1 MKFSPHAEGGV
12 RAYQPKRRLAELDM
26 EILSCLLGA
35 IIFLGGV
42 YIAAFAL
49 SRILSVDAAMAI
61 FAFVG
66 VMGLPVVMLGC
77 TAGALMVVG
86 GLVGLFIAVFILDE
100 EGGSL

>member
-12 RAYQPKRRLAELDM
+12 RAYQPQRRLAELDM
-26 EILSCLLGA
+26 DILSCLLGA

-42 YIAAFAL
+42 YVATFAL

-61 FAFVG
+61 FAFIG

-77 TAGALMVVG
+77 AVGALMVVG
-86 GLVGLFIAVFILDE
+86 GLVGLLITVFLDE
-100 EGGSL
+100 EGGGL